1 MAKKKKKA
9 VKKSAKK
16 WIDLIGIAL
25 GVLALAAL
33 FLPFIG
39 ITSGEEIT
47 EYSGIQALFGYT
59 HVTETTI
66 LGSTIVNETEI
77 FKFTIMGILP
87 YILIAGAVAM
97 LVLNVVGKGGKFAN
111 LIALALF
118 VAGAILVF
126 NVLGFLIPGETIL
139 EVFGSTTII
148 KNWEVE
154 QLTMLWGVIAS
165 GVVAIL
171 GAGANVFKIISK

>member
-1 MAKKKKKA
+1 MAKKKK
-9 VKKSAKK
+9 VKKTAKK

-33 FLPFIG
+33 FLPFVG
-39 ITSGEEIT
+39 ITSGEEIV
-47 EYSGIQALFGYT
+47 EYSGLQALFGYT
-59 HVTETTI
+59 FVKETTV
-66 LGSTIVNETEI
+66 LGSTIVTETEI
-77 FKFTIMGILP
+77 FKFTFMGILP

-97 LVLNVVGKGGKFAN
+97 LILNVFGKGGKIAN

-154 QLTMLWGVIAS
+154 NLTMLWGAIAS

-171 GAGANVFKIISK
+171 GAVANVCKIVIK